1 MIDLRVS
8 GQSSLMGRPYLTNRQ
23 RMNIYLLTNAERLAA
38 ADAVDVVGSLST
50 LLAAIVEWSLPVL
63 AIPRV
68 RFG

>member
-1 MIDLRVS
+1 MS
-8 GQSSLMGRPYLTNRQ
+8 
-23 RMNIYLLTNAERLAA
+23 IYLLTNAERLAA

-50 LLAAIVEWSLPVL
+50 LLAAIVEWSLPVM

>member
-1 MIDLRVS
+1 MS
-8 GQSSLMGRPYLTNRQ
+8 
-23 RMNIYLLTNAERLAA
+23 IYLLTNAERLAA

-50 LLAAIVEWSLPVL
+50 LLAAAIVEWSLPVL